1 MFLSSL
7 RAQRGSLFRICR
19 FNQCHFLRTGTRLE
33 LLFAADGLVHGCVQ
47 FKINQ
52 RVNAVLLS
60 EAIGQIILVLP
71 HACGQVGRHAN
82 IQRAMRLV
90 GQDERSPI

>member
-19 FNQCHFLRTGTRLE
+19 FNQCHFLRPRPGLE
-33 LLFAADGLVHGCVQ
+33 LFFTANGVIHGRVQ